1 MQQKKELFNL
11 KISKRFKMSGKIL
24 MSMAKVT
31 LNAAILNS

>member
-11 KISKRFKMSGKIL
+11 KISKRFKMSGKSL
-24 MSMAKVT
+24 MSMPKVI